1 MDTSKRKKRRN
12 RDNYKNGVR
21 LLEPPIV
28 DNGSSHSSHVIVDI
42 LSKKNTVEFLS
53 RKFTIRQKI
62 LAIENLSRKT
72 SMTIMSKRA
81 HLADFNTLK

>member
-28 DNGSSHSSHVIVDI
+28 ADNGSSYSSHVIVDI
-42 LSKKNTVEFLS
+42 LSRKNTVELLS

-62 LAIENLSRKT
+62 LVIETLSGKT
-72 SMTIMSKRA
+72 SMTI
-81 HLADFNTLK
+81 T